1 LGILNGDL
9 EWGLKMGII
18 NGYIKEDFEWVVK

>member
-1 LGILNGDL
+1 MGFYMDILNGDL

-18 NGYIKEDFEWVVK
+18 NGDINWGF